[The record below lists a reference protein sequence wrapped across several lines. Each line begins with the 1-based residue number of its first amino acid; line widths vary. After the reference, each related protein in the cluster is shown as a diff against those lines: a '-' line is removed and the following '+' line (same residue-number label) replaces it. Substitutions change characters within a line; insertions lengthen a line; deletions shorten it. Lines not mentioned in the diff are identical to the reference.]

1 MFLFPHSRRI
11 LYSVFSQFKV
21 WHKYGRQN
29 NTTREYSFYCFFLK
43 IKLLKK
49 RKKEK
54 GKQIVTEILKKN
66 ARGKEVT
73 EKKQRCL
80 LKNAVCFH
88 LCGKT

>member
-29 NTTREYSFYCFFLK
+29 NTTREYSFYCFFFK

-54 GKQIVTEILKKN
+54 GKQIVTEILKK
-66 ARGKEVT
+66 
-73 EKKQRCL
+73 QRCL